1 MTSTPFLTA
10 RLTEPAARA
19 WQAICLPKSCAIS
32 TAVAISS
39 SIITVISALQWVT
52 NSSPEMLILRL
63 STPSRMQVRQ
73 VRRISST
80 PSTTSAKLSR

>member
-1 MTSTPFLTA
+1 MTSTPFRTA

-19 WQAICLPKSCAIS
+19 WQAICLPKSCATS

-39 SIITVISALQWVT
+39 SIMTVISALQWVT

-63 STPSRMQVRQ
+63 STPSRMHIRQ

-80 PSTTSAKLSR
+80 PSAIKAKLSR